1 MSDPQTPNVDAV
13 VIGAGFG
20 GIYMLHKLRN
30 GLGLKVRAYDKAG
43 GVGGTWYWNKYPG
56 ALSDTEAHIYQYS
69 FDKEMLQAW
78 DWKNR
83 YWNQA
88 DILAYLQAVVE
99 RHDLA
104 KDIQLNTN
112 IESLVFNDAS
122 NSWTVTTGDGETVT
136 ARHVDGF
143 DRCPVHL
150 CGLEARRAP
159 DCIPAVG
166 TVQRPERQ
174 RPSEQRVREKNQ
186 SKLRPDLGAGPQLIR
201 RIRLPGEQRPG
212 DERLGGGA

>member
-69 FDKEMLQAW
+69 FDKKMLQDW

-99 RHDLA
+99 RHDLG
-104 KDIQLNTN
+104 KDIQLNTS

-122 NSWTVTTGDGETVT
+122 NSWTVTTGDGENVT
-136 ARHVDGF
+136 ARYVVCA
-143 DRCPVHL
+143 RACCRRSTCPTSRAATPFV
-150 CGLEARRAP
+150 ARWSTP
-159 DCIPAVG
+159 VTG
-166 TVQRPERQ
+166 QRT
-174 RPSEQRVREKNQ
+174 S
-186 SKLRPDLGAGPQLIR
+186 
-201 RIRLPGEQRPG
+201 RLKASGS
-212 DERLGGGA
+212 A